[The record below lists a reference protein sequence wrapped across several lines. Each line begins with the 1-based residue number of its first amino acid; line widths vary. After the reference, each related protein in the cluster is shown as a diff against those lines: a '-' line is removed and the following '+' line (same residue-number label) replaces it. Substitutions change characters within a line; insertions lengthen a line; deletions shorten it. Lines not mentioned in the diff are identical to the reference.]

1 MLTLP
6 HPRARACARRNGGG
20 GCRGF
25 SLLEVMIALVV
36 LSVGLLGIL
45 KLEAAAVS
53 STTVAAK
60 RSLAALEAASLAA
73 SMHVNRGYWTN
84 ADVASAIIT
93 VTGTT
98 AVATSNAPNL
108 STALGAAQVCTST
121 ATPCTVTNMAA
132 YDLQTWAVALKAL
145 LPNYTAVIT
154 CGTVTPVS
162 CNINIV
168 WSEQAVAINTQAAA
182 QQAANPNATFES
194 PSYTLYVEP

>member
-1 MLTLP
+1 MLNRRFL
-6 HPRARACARRNGGG
+6 HADARVPRAPS
-20 GCRGF
+20 RGF

-36 LSVGLLGIL
+36 LCVGLLGIL

-53 STTVAAK
+53 STTVASQ

-84 ADVASAIIT
+84 PDPSGATIK

-98 AVATSNAPNL
+98 ATATAGAPNL
-108 STALGAAQVCTST
+108 ATALTAVQDCMST
-121 ATPCTVTNMAA
+121 ATPCLVTNMAA
-132 YDLQTWAVALKAL
+132 YDLQQWAKVLNPML
-145 LPNYTAVIT
+145 FNYTALIN

-162 CNINIV
+162 CIINIT
-168 WSEQAVAINTQAAA
+168 WSENAVAINAQEAAA
-182 QQAANPNATFES
+182 QAANPKAGFES